1 MNTRRA
7 VTTAAAAAVLA
18 LVPTA
23 AVATTY
29 GEPDGALAVSDA
41 TPELCEPFDVEVDG
55 WDEVT
60 EITLTIT
67 SDDAP
72 DSAIAIAGAIA
83 GVVVEGTS
91 GTGSADD
98 EGDRTF
104 VVTLCE
110 EGEYLL
116 AAEDQDGTDIGSA
129 TVRVSAADGAVDV
142 DDEQPVIGG
151 DDDDDEQPAASGGTL
166 PDTGSSVDLPL
177 VAGAAAFLLTGAG
190 LLFLARRRFAGQG

>member
-29 GEPDGALAVSDA
+29 GEPDGALTVSDA
-41 TPELCEPFDVEVDG
+41 TPEFCEPFDVDVDG

-60 EITLTIT
+60 EITLIIT

-72 DSAIAIAGAIA
+72 DSAIQIAGAIA

-98 EGDRTF
+98 AGDRTF
-104 VVTLCE
+104 VVTLCA

-116 AAEDQDGTDIGSA
+116 VAEDQEGTDISSA
-129 TVRVSAADGAVDV
+129 TVRVGAEAVM
-142 DDEQPVIGG
+142 
-151 DDDDDEQPAASGGTL
+151 DDDEQPGDDGAMDDDEEPAAGGGTL
-166 PDTGSSVDLPL
+166 PDTGSSANLPL
-177 VAGAAAFLLTGAG
+177 VAGAAASLLAGAG
-190 LLFLARRRFAGQG
+190 LLFLARRRYVGQG

>member
-29 GEPDGALAVSDA
+29 GEPDGALTVTDA

-98 EGDRTF
+98 DGDRTF

-110 EGEYLL
+110 EGDYLL
-116 AAEDQDGTDIGSA
+116 VAEDQDGTDIGSA
-129 TVRVSAADGAVDV
+129 TVRVSAADGVV
-142 DDEQPVIGG
+142 DDDDQQVIGG
-151 DDDDDEQPAASGGTL
+151 DEDDDEQPAAGGGTL
-166 PDTGSSVDLPL
+166 PDTGSSANLPL
-177 VAGAAAFLLTGAG
+177 IAGAAASLLAGAG
-190 LLFLARRRFAGQG
+190 LLFLARRRYADQS